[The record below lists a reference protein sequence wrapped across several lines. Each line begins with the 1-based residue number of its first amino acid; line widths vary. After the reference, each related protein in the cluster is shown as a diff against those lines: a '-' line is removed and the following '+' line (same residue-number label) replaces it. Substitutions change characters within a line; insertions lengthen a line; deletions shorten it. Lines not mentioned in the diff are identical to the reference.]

1 MLFETDTH
9 GYRGSVKKNPV
20 LKRLLMIPIKQN
32 TFSFKD
38 NNKKPDVL
46 TR

>member
-1 MLFETDTH
+1 MDTEDL
-9 GYRGSVKKNPV
+9 SKKNPV